1 LIDRQRIDKWLWHS
15 RIVRTRTAAAELAQ
29 CGHVRVN
36 GVRVNASS
44 RMVRVGDVLTIS
56 LYGGVRVL
64 KVAGFASQRGSGTA
78 GRLLYED
85 LGGEAASRP
94 STRPRPL
101 RGNRPWVSTHGA

>member
-15 RIVRTRTAAAELAQ
+15 RIVRTRTAAAELAEA
-29 CGHVRVN
+29 GHVRVN

-56 LYGGVRVL
+56 LYRGVRLL
-64 KVAGFASQRGSGTA
+64 KVAGFASQRGSGAA

-85 LGGEAASRP
+85 LGEGGGDP
-94 STRPRPL
+94 P
-101 RGNRPWVSTHGA
+101 